1 MEIEELKKI
10 WSQYDHK
17 LNNLEKLNKKLVME
31 TLIKKPQ
38 SKLNRLKFRS
48 IYGIIVGPIVLLIAL
63 HPLFKIE
70 NIDLKFIVGCI
81 LSLAVLVYSCYIN
94 LMGFRA
100 LKGINLGEDPVIESA
115 HKVTEYKSIM
125 NSSKK
130 YYLIVCFALFA
141 GILLIA
147 WKGLTFN
154 TKTILYMVVIFA
166 FTLAWGIK
174 KMKIQQQKL
183 VVLEKE
189 ILDLKEYE
197 ED

>member
-10 WSQYDHK
+10 WNQYDRK

-31 TLIKKPQ
+31 TLLKKPQ
-38 SKLNRLKFRS
+38 GKLNRLKFRS
-48 IYGIIVGPIVLLIAL
+48 IYGILVGPMVLVIAL

-70 NIDLKFIVGCI
+70 NIDLEFIVGSI
-81 LSLAVLVYSCYIN
+81 LSLAVLVYLGYIN
-94 LMGFRA
+94 LMGFRT

-115 HKVTEYKSIM
+115 HKVNEYKSIM

-130 YYLIVCFALFA
+130 YYLIFCMALFA
-141 GILLIA
+141 GILLIG
-147 WKGLTFN
+147 WKGFTFN
-154 TKTILYMVVIFA
+154 TKTILYMVAIFA
-166 FTLAWGIK
+166 FTLVWGIK

-183 VVLEKE
+183 EVLEKE

-197 ED
+197 E